1 MNQLV
6 RGGFAALVAAAA
18 VPARADAQVELV
30 PTLGYYW
37 PVGGWGPEV
46 DDGSGFPLR
55 RQLSAAILGA
65 RLSFPVSAR
74 VNIDGTFGAS
84 PSQVAVSRTTGTT
97 DYNGAVYLASIRA
110 VWKLG
115 TLVDGP
121 SFNPTHWDMHLGG
134 GLGVVH
140 RTSGGWEDLSGLTTP
155 ALNLMASIRL
165 GRTFHL
171 TFEDFISWAQY
182 GNDSD
187 PNQTEMRMHNDL
199 VGSVGFSLPL
209 GSR

>member
-6 RGGFAALVAAAA
+6 RGVAALVAAAV
-18 VPARADAQVELV
+18 VPAHAYAQVELV

-65 RLSFPVSAR
+65 RLSVAVSPR
-74 VNIDGTFGAS
+74 VSLEATMGAS
-84 PSQVAVSRTTGTT
+84 PSQVAVSRTSGTT
-97 DYNGAVYLASIRA
+97 DYNGAVYLASARA

-121 SFNPTHWDMHLGG
+121 DFNQTHWDVHLGG
-134 GLGVVH
+134 GIGVVH
-140 RTSGGWEDLSGLTTP
+140 RSSGGWEDLSGLTTP
-155 ALNLMASIRL
+155 ALSLVAGARV
-165 GRTFHL
+165 GGFHF
-171 TFEDFISWAQY
+171 TFEDYISWAQY
-182 GNDSD
+182 GVDGA

-199 VGSVGFSLPL
+199 VGSVGFTVPL
-209 GSR
+209 GSK

>member
-1 MNQLV
+1 MV

-18 VPARADAQVELV
+18 VPAHAYAQVELV

-37 PVGGWGPEV
+37 PVGGWGPEI

-65 RLSFPVSAR
+65 RLSVGVSPR
-74 VNIDGTFGAS
+74 VAIEGTFGAS

-97 DYNGAVYLASIRA
+97 DYNGAVYMASARA

-134 GLGVVH
+134 GIGLVH
-140 RTSGGWEDLSGLTTP
+140 RSSGGWEDLSGLTTP
-155 ALNLMASIRL
+155 ALNLVASIRL

-182 GNDSD
+182 GSDTD

-199 VGSVGFSLPL
+199 VGSVGFSVPL